1 MFLKRIKKKVRGT
14 AESAVAYPRITL
26 YVDLLFCIIILPLT
40 ILLVPVDKWFVTQ
53 PAFVVTLVIY
63 LYLLYFVY
71 RKVSIPSLF
80 MRKRYGWIIM
90 TVIMLLFVTELM
102 THFP

>member
-40 ILLVPVDKWFVTQ
+40 ILLVPDNWFVI
-53 PAFVVTLVIY
+53 L
-63 LYLLYFVY
+63 
-71 RKVSIPSLF
+71 S
-80 MRKRYGWIIM
+80 
-90 TVIMLLFVTELM
+90 
-102 THFP
+102 

>member
-53 PAFVVTLVIY
+53 PAFVVTLFIY
-63 LYLLYFVY
+63 LYLLYFFY
-71 RKVSIPSLF
+71 RKVSITSLF
-80 MRKRYGWIIM
+80 MRKRY
-90 TVIMLLFVTELM
+90 
-102 THFP
+102 

>member
-40 ILLVPVDKWFVTQ
+40 ILLVPVDKWFGNSACFCSDAGHISL
-53 PAFVVTLVIY
+53 PTLFRLPQSEY
-63 LYLLYFVY
+63 
-71 RKVSIPSLF
+71 SI
-80 MRKRYGWIIM
+80 
-90 TVIMLLFVTELM
+90 TV
-102 THFP
+102 HA